1 VRAGLIVYA
10 IARSTIAAAA
20 AGHDSRWTR
29 GTGPPADGS
38 AAAGQRAAGRPGL
51 KFPESVEEPA
61 SGPIWC
67 IAVRK
72 LSGAACLVA
81 ATTALALLVPA
92 ADSMAQTT
100 APKPTLTTLVAQAK
114 QLEFQINALSEQYD
128 GLHIQLSRAQSDAKI
143 AQQAAARDATALAS
157 GQQAIAQL
165 AAENYM
171 SAGLDPTMQALTA
184 GNPEQF
190 LSQAST
196 ITELDQASGDKVSTL
211 AAIEEQDQRARQT
224 ADQQI
229 ATVQAL
235 ETQMNAKKQAI
246 DAKIDQ
252 VNSAAMKQAM
262 AIFTQTGQYPDI
274 SIPTANTVGA
284 QALTEALSRRG
295 DPYIW
300 GAAGPGQFDCSGLV
314 VWAFAQEGISLPHF
328 TGDLW
333 NSGVHISRADLEPG
347 DLVFF
352 FPDISH
358 VGIYLGDGLMVD
370 APDFGE
376 VVRVEP
382 VYWSAYVGAVR
393 IG

>member
-1 VRAGLIVYA
+1 VRTLSGTACL
-10 IARSTIAAAA
+10 AAAA
-20 AGHDSRWTR
+20 A
-29 GTGPPADGS
+29 
-38 AAAGQRAAGRPGL
+38 
-51 KFPESVEEPA
+51 
-61 SGPIWC
+61 
-67 IAVRK
+67 
-72 LSGAACLVA
+72 
-81 ATTALALLVPA
+81 ALALLVPA

-100 APKPTLTTLVAQAK
+100 SSQPSLSTLVAQAK

-128 GLHIQLSRAQSDAKI
+128 GLRIQLSRAQADAQI

-157 GQQAIAQL
+157 GQQAVGQL

-171 SAGLDPTMQALTA
+171 NAGLDPTLQALTA
-184 GNPEQF
+184 GNPGQF
-190 LSQAST
+190 LSQASI

-211 AAIEEQDQRARQT
+211 SSQENADQRARQT
-224 ADQQI
+224 AGQQL

-235 ETQMNAKKQAI
+235 EAQMNARKEAI
-246 DAKIDQ
+246 TAKIDQ

-274 SIPTANTVGA
+274 TIPTANTVGA
-284 QALTEALSRRG
+284 QALQAALSRRG
-295 DPYIW
+295 DPYVW
-300 GAAGPGQFDCSGLV
+300 GAAGPEAFDCSGLV
-314 VWAFAQEGISLPHF
+314 VWAFAQEGITLPHY

-333 NSGVHISRADLEPG
+333 NSGVHIPRADLEPG

-376 VVRVEP
+376 TVRVDP
-382 VYWSAYVGAVR
+382 VYWAYYVGAVR

>member
-1 VRAGLIVYA
+1 M
-10 IARSTIAAAA
+10 
-20 AGHDSRWTR
+20 
-29 GTGPPADGS
+29 
-38 AAAGQRAAGRPGL
+38 
-51 KFPESVEEPA
+51 
-61 SGPIWC
+61 
-67 IAVRK
+67 RK
-72 LSGAACLVA
+72 LSGAACLAA

-92 ADSMAQTT
+92 ADSMAQTA
-100 APKPTLTTLVAQAK
+100 APKPSLTELVAQAK

-128 GLHIQLSRAQSDAKI
+128 GLRIQLSRAQSDAKI
-143 AQQAAARDATALAS
+143 ANQAAARDATVLAS

-171 SAGLDPTMQALTA
+171 SAGLDPTLQALTT

-196 ITELDQASGDKVSTL
+196 ITELDQASGDRVSTL
-211 AAIEEQDQRARQT
+211 ATIEEGDQRARQT

-229 ATVQAL
+229 AAVQAL
-235 ETQMNAKKQAI
+235 QTQMNAKKQVI

-262 AIFTQTGQYPDI
+262 AVFTQTGQYPDI

-284 QALTEALSRRG
+284 QALTAALSRRG
-295 DPYIW
+295 DPYVW
-300 GAAGPGQFDCSGLV
+300 GAAGPGEFDCSGLV

-352 FPDISH
+352 FSDISH

-376 VVRVEP
+376 VVRVDP
-382 VYWSAYVGAVR
+382 VYWGAYAGAVR

>member
-1 VRAGLIVYA
+1 M
-10 IARSTIAAAA
+10 
-20 AGHDSRWTR
+20 
-29 GTGPPADGS
+29 
-38 AAAGQRAAGRPGL
+38 
-51 KFPESVEEPA
+51 
-61 SGPIWC
+61 C

-72 LSGAACLVA
+72 LSGAACLAA

-92 ADSMAQTT
+92 TDSMAKTT
-100 APKPTLTTLVAQAK
+100 APKPTLTELVAQAK
-114 QLEFQINALSEQYD
+114 QLETQINSLSEQFD
-128 GLHIQLSRAQSDAKI
+128 GLRIQVSRAQANVKV
-143 AQQAAARDATALAS
+143 ATQAANRDAAALAS
-157 GQQAIAQL
+157 GRAAIAQL

-171 SAGLDPTMQALTA
+171 NAGLDPTLQALTV

-196 ITELDQASGDKVSTL
+196 ITELDQASGDKVSIL
-211 AAIEEQDQRARQT
+211 ATMEEQDQRARQT

-229 ATVQAL
+229 ATVQVL
-235 ETQMNAKKQAI
+235 QSQMNAKKQAI
-246 DAKIDQ
+246 DAKINQ

-284 QALTEALSRRG
+284 QALTAALSRRG

-300 GAAGPGQFDCSGLV
+300 GAAGPGEFDCSGLV
-314 VWAFAQEGISLPHF
+314 VWAFVQEGISLPHF

-333 NSGVHISRADLEPG
+333 NSGVHVSRADLEPG

-352 FPDISH
+352 FADISH

-382 VYWSAYVGAVR
+382 VYWGAYVGAVR

>member
-1 VRAGLIVYA
+1 
-10 IARSTIAAAA
+10 
-20 AGHDSRWTR
+20 
-29 GTGPPADGS
+29 
-38 AAAGQRAAGRPGL
+38 
-51 KFPESVEEPA
+51 
-61 SGPIWC
+61 
-67 IAVRK
+67 
-72 LSGAACLVA
+72 
-81 ATTALALLVPA
+81 
-92 ADSMAQTT
+92 MAQTT
-100 APKPTLTTLVAQAK
+100 APKPTLAELVAQAK

-128 GLHIQLSRAQSDAKI
+128 GLRIQLSRAQADA
-143 AQQAAARDATALAS
+143 
-157 GQQAIAQL
+157 AIARL

-171 SAGLDPTMQALTA
+171 NAGLDPTMQALTA
-184 GNPEQF
+184 GNPGQF

-196 ITELDQASGDKVSTL
+196 ITELDQASGAKVSTL
-211 AAIEEQDQRARQT
+211 AAIEEQDHRAQQT

-235 ETQMNAKKQAI
+235 ETQMNAKKHVI

-252 VNSAAMKQAM
+252 VNSEAMKQAM

-284 QALTEALSRRG
+284 QALTAALSRRG
-295 DPYIW
+295 DPYVW
-300 GAAGPGQFDCSGLV
+300 GAAGPGEFDCSGLV
-314 VWAFAQEGISLPHF
+314 VWAFAQEGISLPHY

-333 NSGVHISRADLEPG
+333 NSGVHIPRADLEPR

-352 FPDISH
+352 FADISH

>member
-1 VRAGLIVYA
+1 
-10 IARSTIAAAA
+10 
-20 AGHDSRWTR
+20 
-29 GTGPPADGS
+29 
-38 AAAGQRAAGRPGL
+38 
-51 KFPESVEEPA
+51 
-61 SGPIWC
+61 
-67 IAVRK
+67 
-72 LSGAACLVA
+72 
-81 ATTALALLVPA
+81 
-92 ADSMAQTT
+92 MAQTT
-100 APKPTLTTLVAQAK
+100 SPQPSLNALVAQAK

-128 GLHIQLSRAQSDAKI
+128 GLNIQLTRAQADAQI
-143 AQQAAARDATALAS
+143 AQQAASRDATALAS
-157 GQQAIAQL
+157 GQQAVAQL
-165 AAENYM
+165 AAANYM
-171 SAGLDPTMQALTA
+171 NAGLDPAFQALTT
-184 GNPEQF
+184 GSPEQF

-196 ITELDQASGDKVSTL
+196 ITELDQTRGDRVSTL
-211 AAIEEQDQRARQT
+211 VNEENQDQRARQT
-224 ADQQI
+224 AGQQL
-229 ATVQAL
+229 ATVRSLQ
-235 ETQMNAKKQAI
+235 TQMNAKREAI

-274 SIPTANTVGA
+274 TIPTANTVGA
-284 QALTEALSRRG
+284 QALDAALSRRG
-295 DPYIW
+295 DPYTW

-314 VWAFAQEGISLPHF
+314 VWAFAQEGIALPHY

-333 NSGVHISRADLEPG
+333 NSGVHIPRADLEPG

-358 VGIYLGDGLMVD
+358 VGIYLGNGLMID

>member
-1 VRAGLIVYA
+1 VA
-10 IARSTIAAAA
+10 
-20 AGHDSRWTR
+20 
-29 GTGPPADGS
+29 
-38 AAAGQRAAGRPGL
+38 
-51 KFPESVEEPA
+51 
-61 SGPIWC
+61 
-67 IAVRK
+67 
-72 LSGAACLVA
+72 A

-92 ADSMAQTT
+92 ADSMAQTI
-100 APKPTLTTLVAQAK
+100 APKPTLTELVAQAR
-114 QLEFQINALSEQYD
+114 QLETQINSLSEQFD
-128 GLHIQLSRAQSDAKI
+128 GLRIQLSRAQANAKV
-143 AQQAAARDATALAS
+143 ATQAADRDAAALAS
-157 GQQAIAQL
+157 GRAAIAQL

-171 SAGLDPTMQALTA
+171 NAGLDPTLQALTA
-184 GNPEQF
+184 GNPEEF

-196 ITELDQASGDKVSTL
+196 ITELDQASGAKVSTL
-211 AAIEEQDQRARQT
+211 ATMEEQDQRARQT

-235 ETQMNAKKQAI
+235 QSQMNAKKQAI

-284 QALTEALSRRG
+284 QALTAALSRRG

-300 GAAGPGQFDCSGLV
+300 GAAGPGEFDCSGLV

-333 NSGVHISRADLEPG
+333 NSGVHVSRADLEPG

-352 FPDISH
+352 FADISH

-376 VVRVEP
+376 VVHVEP
-382 VYWSAYVGAVR
+382 VYWGAYVGAVR

>member
-1 VRAGLIVYA
+1 
-10 IARSTIAAAA
+10 
-20 AGHDSRWTR
+20 
-29 GTGPPADGS
+29 
-38 AAAGQRAAGRPGL
+38 
-51 KFPESVEEPA
+51 
-61 SGPIWC
+61 
-67 IAVRK
+67 VRK
-72 LSGAACLVA
+72 LSGAATLAA
-81 ATTALALLVPA
+81 ATAALALLVPA

-100 APKPTLTTLVAQAK
+100 SSQPSLTTLVAQAK

-128 GLHIQLSRAQSDAKI
+128 GLRIQLSRAQADAQI
-143 AQQAAARDATALAS
+143 AHQAAARDATALAS
-157 GQQAIAQL
+157 GQQAIAEL

-171 SAGLDPTMQALTA
+171 NAGLDPTLQALTA

-196 ITELDQASGDKVSTL
+196 ITELDQASGYKVSTL
-211 AAIEEQDQRARQT
+211 VNAENQDQRARQT
-224 ADQQI
+224 ADQQL
-229 ATVQAL
+229 ATVRAL
-235 ETQMNAKKQAI
+235 EAQMSAKKGAI
-246 DAKIDQ
+246 DAEIDR

-284 QALTEALSRRG
+284 QALQAALSRRG
-295 DPYIW
+295 DPYVW
-300 GAAGPGQFDCSGLV
+300 GAAGPGAFDCSGLV
-314 VWAFAQEGISLPHF
+314 VWAFAQEGITLPHF
-328 TGDLW
+328 TGDQW
-333 NSGVHISRADLEPG
+333 NSGVHVSRADLEPG

-352 FPDISH
+352 FADISH

-382 VYWSAYVGAVR
+382 VFWADYVGAVR